1 MPRSNYGAQFG
12 RVNHLGDIEIIGH
25 RGFAARAPENT
36 LVSIEAA
43 LTAGACAVELDVR
56 VASCGTPVV
65 IHDET
70 LDRTT
75 DGDGPV
81 LRRSVEQLRA
91 LDAGT
96 WFDPRFAGERIPTL
110 AEALD
115 HLADKAY
122 HIYPEVKGVR
132 GPSDVDRMVH
142 IVRDRAMSDRTTFI
156 SIDWSIL
163 ERVRARDATIHIGF
177 IVVTADLFD
186 EAFSL
191 AASDPAAILNL
202 NHEIVLDDPSLVQR
216 ARDESVDVVTWTV
229 NEPHEATRLRQAG
242 VTGFTTDHVDRLL
255 AWASQE
261 PG

>member
-1 MPRSNYGAQFG
+1 M
-12 RVNHLGDIEIIGH
+12 GDIEIIGH

-43 LTAGACAVELDVR
+43 LTAGARAVEFDVR

-81 LRRSVEQLRA
+81 SWQSVEQLRA

-110 AEALD
+110 ADALD
-115 HLADKAY
+115 HVANRAH
-122 HIYPEVKGVR
+122 HIYPEVKGIR
-132 GPSDVDRMVH
+132 EPSDIDRIVH

-163 ERVRARDATIHIGF
+163 ERVRSRDAAIRIGF
-177 IVVTADLFD
+177 IVVAADLFD
-186 EAFSL
+186 EALSL
-191 AASDPAAILNL
+191 AVADPAAILDL
-202 NHEIVLDDPSLVQR
+202 NHKIAMDDPSIVQR
-216 ARDESVDVVTWTV
+216 ANDEGVEVVTWTV
-229 NEPHEATRLRQAG
+229 NEPDEATRLREAG

-255 AWASQE
+255 AWANRGAGQE
-261 PG
+261 PE